1 MTSLRHRFPGVG
13 AEWARFDGPAGT
25 QMVDSAIT
33 AMSDW
38 MASGNTAA
46 NGGPFAAAEE
56 CQRLMDRTRDTVGQ
70 FLGADPEGISFGP
83 NMTSL
88 TFAISRA
95 IGVTLLPGDRIVGT
109 KLDHDAN
116 ITPWRRAAEAAG
128 AEHVLAPFDP
138 ATGQLPPGNVID
150 LIDERTK
157 WVTVP
162 GASNLLGSTP
172 DLAPIIEAAHAV
184 GANVYV
190 DAVHLAPHRTI
201 DIAALGCDA
210 LVTSPYKWYGPHSG
224 LLWMRPELLESLPVF
239 KVRPASDHGPSKL
252 ETGMPNFEAIAGIEA
267 AARFLIEEGMD
278 RVSAA
283 EADVFSLLLE
293 GLQSINGVK
302 VWGSQTLEASRSDSG
317 VHDRRSPS
325 SGGFEG
331 VGGRERRRVGRAQLR
346 GRSRRPV
353 GIGRQRWRHPRRC
366 LALRRI
372 ARRRP
377 STHSRP
383 RSRPVAF
390 LRPGCGAVGS
400 APALGA
406 GGREFESPHPD
417 SLVRRW
423 IRCRHVW
430 IG

>member
-13 AEWARFDGPAGT
+13 SEWARFDGPAGT

-33 AMSDW
+33 AMSEW

-56 CQRLMDRTRDTVGQ
+56 CQRLMDRTRAAVGQ
-70 FLGADPEGISFGP
+70 FLGADPAGVSFGP

-88 TFAISRA
+88 TFGVSRA
-95 IGVTLLPGDRIVGT
+95 VGATLRPGDRIVGT
-109 KLDHDAN
+109 RLDHDAN
-116 ITPWRRAAEAAG
+116 ITPWRRAADAAG

-138 ATGQLPPGNVID
+138 ATGQLPPGNVIE
-150 LIDERTK
+150 LIDEHTK

-190 DAVHLAPHRTI
+190 DAVHLAPHRKI

-224 LLWMRPELLESLPVF
+224 VLWMRPDLLETLPVF
-239 KVRPASDHGPSKL
+239 KVRPAADHGPAKL

-267 AARFLIEEGMD
+267 AARFLIEEDMNHL
-278 RVSAA
+278 AA
-283 EADVFSLLLE
+283 SEVEVFSHLLE

-302 VWGSQTLEASRSDSG
+302 VWGSQTLDSRVPTAAFTIDGVHPADASKAPASKNIAVWDGHNYAVEVVDQLGLADSG
-317 VHDRRSPS
+317 GVVRAGISRYVEQPDVDR
-325 SGGFEG
+325 
-331 VGGRERRRVGRAQLR
+331 L
-346 GRSRRPV
+346 
-353 GIGRQRWRHPRRC
+353 
-366 LALRRI
+366 LAAVAEL
-372 ARRRP
+372 AR
-377 STHSRP
+377 
-383 RSRPVAF
+383 
-390 LRPGCGAVGS
+390 
-400 APALGA
+400 
-406 GGREFESPHPD
+406 
-417 SLVRRW
+417 
-423 IRCRHVW
+423 
-430 IG
+430 